1 MDNDNSGDIYIRLG
15 LDEKEFYAGLDR
27 AQSGVLALT
36 ESVQQSG
43 ERLDSMTKMSG
54 GKLGKMGEQIAAVGK
69 DIETAWAMV
78 EPLANANQEAIRTLQ
93 KEYDKLGHAAA
104 QAFMSGNDA
113 KSMELKEWQRELG
126 GMIGMYKDVG
136 KEIAEVTRTLQD
148 QDGKFKNITHS
159 AEEAGNTHTRLRTQL
174 MQVRGEMQQMILS
187 AREQGGEMA
196 VAAVKGSDAYKE
208 LQAKARDLGMTINEV
223 NKETQLLATNT
234 AGLQGAVSGLQGL
247 VGGFSAVQ
255 GALAIFGTASE
266 DLQKVQT
273 KVQGCTPP
281 SC

>member
-93 KEYDKLGHAAA
+93 
-104 QAFMSGNDA
+104 
-113 KSMELKEWQRELG
+113 
-126 GMIGMYKDVG
+126 
-136 KEIAEVTRTLQD
+136 
-148 QDGKFKNITHS
+148 
-159 AEEAGNTHTRLRTQL
+159 
-174 MQVRGEMQQMILS
+174 
-187 AREQGGEMA
+187 
-196 VAAVKGSDAYKE
+196 
-208 LQAKARDLGMTINEV
+208 
-223 NKETQLLATNT
+223 
-234 AGLQGAVSGLQGL
+234 
-247 VGGFSAVQ
+247 
-255 GALAIFGTASE
+255 
-266 DLQKVQT
+266 
-273 KVQGCTPP
+273 
-281 SC
+281 

>member
-113 KSMELKEWQRELG
+113 KSMELKEWQHELG

-208 LQAKARDLGMTINEV
+208 LQNKARDLGMTV
-223 NKETQLLATNT
+223 NVWTVNDVASMLKF
-234 AGLQGAVSGLQGL
+234 AGLGVDFITTNNPDVLKNLLSRTY
-247 VGGFSAVQ
+247 V
-255 GALAIFGTASE
+255 TE
-266 DLQKVQT
+266 
-273 KVQGCTPP
+273 
-281 SC
+281 